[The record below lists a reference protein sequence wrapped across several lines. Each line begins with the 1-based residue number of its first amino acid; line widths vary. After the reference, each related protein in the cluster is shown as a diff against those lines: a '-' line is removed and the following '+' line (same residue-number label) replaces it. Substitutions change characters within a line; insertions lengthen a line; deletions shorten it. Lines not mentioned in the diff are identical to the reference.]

1 MSQSF
6 LRSILRTI
14 LLFTLFSTL
23 GVPVAFASEPDA
35 THVVIGA
42 GTAASCQTQAAAN
55 ALSSAVAAGGE
66 VTFSCGDTPMIMNVN
81 TNATDKTVTI
91 DGGGLVALSGDNVRQ
106 IFLVFGSGKLT
117 LNNITLVDGEGFA
130 GAGVSVSTPQASA
143 TINNAFLISND
154 AGTSNGGAIYNVGA
168 LAITNSTLG
177 ANRTTGFGGAIFN
190 NGGTVTISNTTII
203 NNEALQG
210 GGIWHSEGTVTVANS
225 AIRSNRASDDGG
237 GLHIDVGTVTV
248 VNSTFYDNSA
258 AGGGGIYMR
267 GNSLTITNSTF
278 THNRADTAGA
288 LWNFAGTTR
297 VKNSIFN
304 DSRTTNDSASSLNCD
319 GPAVI
324 SDGRNIVSDMTCV
337 PNPSGVDD
345 LLGVD
350 PKLEPAINDNGGP
363 TRTFMLL
370 PDSPAIDYARNCPAT
385 DQRGIGRPVGVD
397 CDTGAVE
404 FARFSYLPLVSGN

>member
-1 MSQSF
+1 MSQSL
-6 LRSILRTI
+6 LRSLLRTI

-23 GVPVAFASEPDA
+23 GAPVVFASAPDA
-35 THVVIGA
+35 THVVIGD
-42 GTAASCQTQAAAN
+42 GTAASCQTPDAAN
-55 ALSSAVAAGGE
+55 TLSSAVAAGGE
-66 VTFSCGDTPMIMNVN
+66 ITFSCGDAPVIMNVN

-106 IFLVFGSGKLT
+106 IFLVLGSGKLT

-143 TINNAFLISND
+143 IINNAFLLSNN
-154 AGTSNGGAIYNVGA
+154 AGTNNGGAIYNVGT

-177 ANRTTGFGGAIFN
+177 ANSTTGFGGAIFN

-237 GLHIDVGTVTV
+237 GLHIDVGTVSV
-248 VNSTFYDNSA
+248 VNSTFYDNRA
-258 AGGGGIYMR
+258 VGGGGIYMR

-288 LWNFAGTTR
+288 LLNSAGTTR

-304 DSRTTNDSASSLNCD
+304 DSRTTNDVASSLNCD

-337 PNPSGVDD
+337 PNPSGVGD

-385 DQRGIGRPVGVD
+385 DQRGVGRPVGAD

-404 FARFSYLPLVSGN
+404 FARFSYLPLVIGN